1 MRQRTAKRLLVVAVL
16 TVLPAIALAADRRIP
31 NDTLQVR
38 LGPATT
44 HSLLVNGTEIWL
56 ASGARIYSDA
66 NRTIVPGRVPDNV
79 IARIQPNDK
88 GEIKA
93 AWILTADE
101 IVQEPPVVDTERI
114 RVNPIR
120 Q

>member
-1 MRQRTAKRLLVVAVL
+1 MRLLVLAAVAAGCVG
-16 TVLPAIALAADRRIP
+16 PALAADRNIP
-31 NDTLQVR
+31 ADTVR
-38 LGPATT
+38 AKVAPASS
-44 HSLLVNGTEIWL
+44 HSLLVNGTEVWL

-66 NRTIVPGRVPDNV
+66 NRTIVPGRVPVNAL
-79 IARIQPNDK
+79 ARIQPNDR

-93 AWILTADE
+93 AWILTPDE
-101 IVQEPPVVDTERI
+101 IAQEPPAIDPDRI